1 MHLLSVNCDLM
12 RQDIVI
18 NPGNIC
24 VNDII
29 PDIVTMGNICSTNN
43 NNKAGGRPPRDL
55 SGLIEE
61 MLVSEEE
68 SSLWGAHFRQF
79 LRHRGQNDL
88 ETALDFVTLSTKLNA
103 VQEEAKG
110 SDSKKKREDLRQDRV
125 SLLRQMG
132 DKYFKAESE
141 DSIPLSNQVLHEEL
155 TETLAKVTE
164 KSSEAEV
171 EEACELVW
179 QARNDNR
186 VWKAGLDTSYKTF
199 LANKP
204 SPTVKAVLLSIL

>member
-1 MHLLSVNCDLM
+1 M
-12 RQDIVI
+12 RQDITDVSVI
-18 NPGNIC
+18 
-24 VNDII
+24 
-29 PDIVTMGNICSTNN
+29 IVSKQLNMGNICSTNN

-55 SGLIEE
+55 SALIEE

-68 SSLWGAHFRQF
+68 NSLWSSHFRQF

-88 ETALDFVTLSTKLNA
+88 ENALDFVTLSTKLNA
-103 VQEEAKG
+103 VHEEAKS
-110 SDSKKKREDLRQDRV
+110 SDSKKRREDLRQDRV

-132 DKYFKAESE
+132 DKFFRPETSPTGDDENEST
-141 DSIPLSNQVLHEEL
+141 SIPLGNQVLHEEL
-155 TETLAKVTE
+155 SETLAKVTPN
-164 KSSEAEV
+164 SSEAEV

-204 SPTVKAVLLSIL
+204 SPTVKSVLLSIL

>member
-1 MHLLSVNCDLM
+1 L
-12 RQDIVI
+12 
-18 NPGNIC
+18 
-24 VNDII
+24 II
-29 PDIVTMGNICSTNN
+29 FQ
-43 NNKAGGRPPRDL
+43 A
-55 SGLIEE
+55 
-61 MLVSEEE
+61 
-68 SSLWGAHFRQF
+68 
-79 LRHRGQNDL
+79 DL

-103 VQEEAKG
+103 VQEEAKQ
-110 SDSKKKREDLRQDRV
+110 SDSKKRREDLRQDRV

-132 DKYFKAESE
+132 DKYFHAESG

-155 TETLAKVTE
+155 TETLAKVTL

>member
-1 MHLLSVNCDLM
+1 LQNSCLM
-12 RQDIVI
+12 RK
-18 NPGNIC
+18 
-24 VNDII
+24 
-29 PDIVTMGNICSTNN
+29 DIVTSSIISASDIINMGNICSTNN

-55 SGLIEE
+55 SSLIEE
-61 MLVSEEE
+61 SLNSDEE
-68 SSLWGAHFRQF
+68 SSLWGSHFRQF

-88 ETALDFVTLSTKLNA
+88 ENALDFVTLITKLNA
-103 VQEEAKG
+103 VQEEAKNT
-110 SDSKKKREDLRQDRV
+110 DSKKKREDLRQDRV

-132 DKYFKAESE
+132 DKYFQAESE

-155 TETLAKVTE
+155 TETLAKVTL

-179 QARNDNR
+179 QARSDNR
-186 VWKAGLDTSYKTF
+186 VWKAGLDLSYKTF